1 MNGMSQLQLPPLSLY
16 IHIPWC
22 ERKCPYCDFNSHQ
35 LEGTL
40 PEQAYVAALLADLE
54 QDLPLVQGRELRS
67 IFIGGGTPSLLSGA
81 ALQELLQGVRQR
93 LPLRPQAEITLEA
106 NPGSAE
112 AAKFAQFVEAGV
124 NRLSLGIQSFH
135 DPQLQRLG
143 RIHDSEQA
151 AVAVELAKNAG
162 LTSFNIDLMH
172 GLPGQTSDAAL
183 ADLEQALSY
192 RPPHLSWYQL
202 TIEPNTEF
210 YKRPPILPEENIL
223 GNIQQ
228 RGEALLR
235 QHGYASYEVSAY
247 SRENYQCQHN
257 LNYWQFGD
265 YIGIGA
271 GAHGKLTELD
281 SATVWR
287 TAKKRQ
293 PDEYLRAN
301 ADQLCSQRQRLNNAD
316 LKAEYMLNA
325 LRLQAGFEL
334 QEFVS
339 RTGLETAEIMSEV
352 ESLQDRGLLECQ
364 GGRVRASEHGRRFLD
379 TVIAEFI

>member
-301 ADQLCSQRQRLNNAD
+301 ADQLCSQRQRLSNAD